1 MRDRAVPKE
10 LSSDPGDLCRVY
22 EDCIAALQAQL
33 VALLYGAPG
42 S

>member
-1 MRDRAVPKE
+1 MGDRAVPTE

-33 VALLYGAPG
+33 VAILHEGPG
-42 S
+42 R